1 MRVNLGSLKIDEASG
16 PSRGLLRRN
25 DRAALFLDR
34 DGVINREKGIF
45 CHIESFE
52 FMPGIFE
59 LVAEANR
66 LNLPVVIVTNQSG
79 IGRGLFTEAQFGQLM
94 LWMCE
99 RFVENGAIIDAIY
112 FSPFHPTAG
121 LGRYRYDSDCRKPK
135 PGMFFSAFADLDI
148 DPHSSIM
155 LGDNDSDMRAAAM
168 AGIAHRWLVQS
179 EKAACSSA
187 ATLTNISLEMACAQ
201 LPTIY
206 PASAAT

>member
-1 MRVNLGSLKIDEASG
+1 MRLHFGVSRVEEKPGI
-16 PSRGLLRRN
+16 SRGLLGRH

-45 CHIESFE
+45 CHIDSVE

-59 LVAEANR
+59 FVREANR

-94 LWMCE
+94 RWMCE
-99 RFVENGAIIDAIY
+99 RFVENRARIDAVY

-121 LGRYRYDSDCRKPK
+121 LGRYRRDSDCRKPK
-135 PGMFFSAFADLDI
+135 PGMFFAAFADLNI
-148 DPHSSIM
+148 DPRSSIM
-155 LGDNDSDMRAAAM
+155 LGDNDTDMRAAAT

-179 EKAACSSA
+179 EKVARADA
-187 ATLTNISLEMACAQ
+187 ATLTNISLDEACAQ
-201 LPTIY
+201 LSSIY
-206 PASAAT
+206 PSSEEI